1 MIYATV
7 VQALFVLVFLSSG
20 VVPHEI
26 NEAPSVPE
34 DENENKGMH
43 RSHFRTKSSQATK
56 RASLGPEP
64 QDDRIHQAS
73 KEMHTRGMELAFRP
87 LQLFQGRRS
96 VSSFGERVGLQQTR
110 ALRMLA
116 SEHKNKMYY
125 NSKGQGKG
133 KSSDPDMKSPK
144 TKMSSMTS
152 GRGGSVNAKGCV
164 RTNNVFGPKGNAWKC
179 TYDFPDAKGKG
190 MQYTRPTHP
199 NSVTG
204 TTPCTSTT
212 TTTTTT
218 PGPDTTTTTGPDT
231 TTTTTGPDTTTTPGP
246 DTTRTP
252 GPDTTTT
259 TTGPDTTTTTGP
271 DTTTTPG
278 PDTATTPQ
286 PPLYDLII
294 QEDFPLTATAEQELT
309 YRVTVRNASSQTVQN
324 VQLFLSFRIT
334 PPLNVPQSIVLQQI
348 GHPTA
353 NLTALEGTFSAP
365 PIIGG
370 LGPGRET
377 TMSVVFSLQS
387 PTFEGTIDFDRYLL
401 QAFRYSTQE
410 PSASH
415 HTTVIPT
422 EL

>member
-1 MIYATV
+1 
-7 VQALFVLVFLSSG
+7 
-20 VVPHEI
+20 
-26 NEAPSVPE
+26 
-34 DENENKGMH
+34 MH

-231 TTTTTGPDTTTTPGP
+231 TTT
-246 DTTRTP
+246 
-252 GPDTTTT
+252 
-259 TTGPDTTTTTGP
+259 
-271 DTTTTPG
+271 PG